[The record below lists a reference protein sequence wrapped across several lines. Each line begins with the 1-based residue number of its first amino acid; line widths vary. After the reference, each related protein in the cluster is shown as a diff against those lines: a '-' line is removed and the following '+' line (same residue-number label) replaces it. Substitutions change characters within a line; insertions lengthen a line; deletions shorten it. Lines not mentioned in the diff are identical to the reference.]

1 MMSNLVG
8 TNSNQISI
16 PTFELQFD
24 SIELSK
30 WIAFAA
36 TKHQHVFFAIGSTQF
51 SFKVRLLHVAASVF
65 FCLLV

>member
-51 SFKVRLLHVAASVF
+51 SSKVRLLHVAASVF